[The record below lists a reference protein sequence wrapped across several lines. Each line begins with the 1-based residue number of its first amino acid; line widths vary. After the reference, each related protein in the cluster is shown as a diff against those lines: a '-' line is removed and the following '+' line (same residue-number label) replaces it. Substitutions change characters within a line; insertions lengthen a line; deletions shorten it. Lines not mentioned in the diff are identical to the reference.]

1 MSFVEVSTEAHVTTV
16 RMTRPDALNAVSGA
30 MAEELAET
38 FREVSDDSDTW
49 VMVLAAAGDKAFCVG
64 ADLKERA
71 DFDLGDFHRNRQQI
85 RSLFATLRGVTQPTV
100 AAVFGYALGG
110 GFELALSCD
119 FIVAAEGSEFGL
131 PEASVGL
138 LPAGGGTQLLARRL
152 GPTRAKEMI
161 FLADRVSADEAIEI
175 GLLTDIV
182 PREDLDENAHRLARQ
197 ICRNSPVA
205 VRAAKRAI
213 DLGLGRP
220 VEEGIEVE
228 HESWKVVIESD
239 DRSEGIA
246 AFNEKREPEWKNR

>member
-1 MSFVEVSTEAHVTTV
+1 MNFVEVSSEAHITTV
-16 RMTRPDALNAVSGA
+16 RMNRPDALNAISGA

-38 FREVSDDSDTW
+38 FREVSDNTETW

-71 DFDLGDFHRNRQQI
+71 RFDLDEYHRNRQQI
-85 RSLFATLRGVTQPTV
+85 RSLFAALRGVAQPTI
-100 AAVFGYALGG
+100 AAAFGYALGG

-161 FLADRVSADEAIEI
+161 FTADRIGAEEAMEI

-182 PREDLDENAHRLARQ
+182 PKDNLEENAFWLARE
-197 ICRNSPVA
+197 ICKSSPIA

-228 HESWKVVIESD
+228 HESWKVVIESE

-246 AFNEKREPEWKNR
+246 AFNEKRDPEWKNR